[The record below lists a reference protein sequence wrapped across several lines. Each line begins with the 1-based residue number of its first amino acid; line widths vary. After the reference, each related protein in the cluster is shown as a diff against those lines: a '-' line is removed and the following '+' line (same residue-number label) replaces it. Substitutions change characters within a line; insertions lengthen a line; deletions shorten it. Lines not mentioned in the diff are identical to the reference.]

1 MFQEYA
7 LRLTPYVLASILA
20 ASPAIAQDAKPD
32 PSRDTITVGVGAA
45 AVPRYEGSDDYRIVP
60 AGAIRG
66 KVSGIS
72 FITLGTALFVD
83 LIPSGDGPG
92 TSFSF
97 GPMAHLSL
105 NRSGLKSIRDPQI
118 AALGKI
124 KPALEVGAHAGI
136 TRTGLIT
143 SDYDSLNIDVAVSH
157 DVTGIHDSM
166 IVTPSITY
174 GTPLSRKVYVGL
186 TASANH
192 VGNGYGQTY
201 FGVTPAQSIASGLP
215 AYTPGSGFK
224 DVSFGA
230 LGNLSLTGDLR
241 RGLSLFAIG
250 NYSKLLGDF
259 GRSPVVREPNQWFG
273 ALGLAYTF

>member
-1 MFQEYA
+1 
-7 LRLTPYVLASILA
+7 LRLIPFVLASFMA
-20 ASPAIAQDAKPD
+20 ASPALAQDADPD
-32 PSRDTITVGVGAA
+32 TGRDTITVGAGGAV
-45 AVPRYEGSDDYRIVP
+45 VPRYEGSDDYRVVP

-72 FITLGTALFVD
+72 FITLGTALLVD
-83 LIPSGDGPG
+83 VIPSGDGPG
-92 TSFSF
+92 TSFSL
-97 GPMAHLSL
+97 GPMVHLTL
-105 NRSGLKSIRDPQI
+105 NRSGLKGIRDSQI
-118 AALGKI
+118 ASLGKI
-124 KPALEVGAHAGI
+124 KPALEVGGHAGI

-143 SDYDSLNIDVAVSH
+143 SDYDSLNLDVAVSH
-157 DVTGIHDSM
+157 DVTGIHDSL
-166 IVTPSITY
+166 IVTPSVTY
-174 GTPLSRKVYVGL
+174 GTPLSRKIYVGL

-192 VGNGYGQTY
+192 VGSGYGQTY
-201 FGVTPAQSIASGLP
+201 FGVTPTQSLASGLP
-215 AYTPGSGFK
+215 TYTPGNGFK